1 MKDSITSLNDY
12 GPTHTSFYGAV
23 DKRDQAIGIPQEKRR
38 IKYDALILDAQ
49 LRQSLVSIRSLG
61 QRGMRVAAMEIADNV
76 NTMGFRQ
83 LPAFSSRWCQQAFL
97 APGYD
102 RGIEP
107 FLTYLKQILDA
118 SGASVL
124 ITSSDVT
131 LAVIRQ
137 YRNELE
143 RRVRIALAKEPALAI
158 AINKKHT
165 LEVANKLGIG
175 IPRGIHV
182 RGVDEVDDAIREIG
196 LPMVIKPVESWL
208 WGEQHGVRLVCTVV
222 KTHEEAHRAVKEMT
236 QFGGTTLC
244 QQFLTGRR
252 ESVNLIYANGVIYA
266 RFAQWARRT
275 QPQLGGTSVYR
286 QSIAIPQDIGKQSE
300 LLVREI
306 DLEGYS
312 EIEFRRDNAGK
323 PYLMEINPRLSASI
337 ELAVRAG
344 VDFPYLLFQ
353 WANGDRID
361 KVEGYRIGG
370 WMRHIGGD
378 ITSTMES
385 LIHPDRPGVASPTK
399 ALLEFFVSFFV
410 PAGYDY
416 FDLKDPVPA
425 WRAIVGFAFFAAK
438 LLRTKLLK
446 RSITSR

>member
-12 GPTHTSFYGAV
+12 GPTHTSFYIA
-23 DKRDQAIGIPQEKRR
+23 DDNRDQAIGIPQEKRS

-83 LPAFSSRWCQQAFL
+83 LPAFSSRWCRQAFL

-107 FLTYLKQILDA
+107 FLTYLKQTLDA
-118 SGASVL
+118 NGASIL
-124 ITSSDVT
+124 ITSSDIT

-137 YRNELE
+137 YREELE
-143 RRVRIALAKEPALAI
+143 RRVSIALAKEPALAI
-158 AINKKHT
+158 AINKKRT
-165 LEVANKLGIG
+165 LEVANQLGIG

-208 WGEQHGVRLVCTVV
+208 WGEQHGVRLACKVV
-222 KTHEEAHRAVKEMT
+222 KTREEAYHALEELT
-236 QFGGTTLC
+236 QSGGTTLC

-252 ESVNLIYANGVIYA
+252 ESVNLMYANGVIYA

-399 ALLEFFVSFFV
+399 ALLEFLVSFFV

-425 WRAIVGFAFFAAK
+425 WRAIVGFAFFVAK